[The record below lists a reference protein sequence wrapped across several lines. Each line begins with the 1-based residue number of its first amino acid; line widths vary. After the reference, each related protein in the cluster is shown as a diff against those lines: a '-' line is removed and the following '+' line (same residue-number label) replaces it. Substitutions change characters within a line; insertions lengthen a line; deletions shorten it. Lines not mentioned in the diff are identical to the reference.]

1 MVLKMSSGIAEKVAK
16 QYTQSTLSND
26 LAYSPRCEEK
36 KNIYIYIYF
45 ATGHEHKLLSP
56 LG

>member
-36 KNIYIYIYF
+36 KNIYIYF